1 LLLALLS
8 VAVAALLQLA
18 VKALPA
24 ATSKTTRAKIIHF
37 SSFYHPHAT
46 FFLIPFM
53 AARRK

>member
-1 LLLALLS
+1 

-24 ATSKTTRAKIIHF
+24 ATSKTSRAKIIHF

-53 AARRK
+53 AARHK